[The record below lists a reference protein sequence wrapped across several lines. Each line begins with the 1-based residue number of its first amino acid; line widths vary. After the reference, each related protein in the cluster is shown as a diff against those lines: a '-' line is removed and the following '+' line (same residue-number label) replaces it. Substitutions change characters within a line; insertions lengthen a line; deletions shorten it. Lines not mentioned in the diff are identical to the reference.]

1 MNIIEFTDYIESKA
15 IAWIRRRMKHN
26 WKVVIKILYKTLN
39 SNSPTLDRLDI
50 IKDREQRRTNVW
62 CPQECPDLTWHF
74 LASTTSSSVN
84 RFIPSVRPSVR
95 LTITPFSLCSPHRI
109 IIKFSNSNSKGFID
123 SQYMVQQLKQETPMC
138 YSKPKKQTNVEIQ
151 TVTHFTL
158 YQVHFTED
166 WSLEDINFGYNFEP
180 SVTCL
185 SLVYI
190 WIITQV
196 KGGWFVLCMLQ
207 IYKSLMVNGTINEAC
222 KLEKIFLCKHVMTE
236 TRSYN
241 DLKHDKMAND

>member
-1 MNIIEFTDYIESKA
+1 MNIIEFTDYIEPKA
-15 IAWIRRRMKHN
+15 IAWIRRRMKHI
-26 WKVVIKILYKTLN
+26 WKVVNKILYKALK

-50 IKDREQRRTNVW
+50 IKGREQRRTNVW
-62 CPQECPDLTWHF
+62 CPQECPDLTCHF

-95 LTITPFSLCSPHRI
+95 QTITLFHYVPLIVLSI

-123 SQYMVQQLKQETPMC
+123 SQYMVQQLKQQTPMC

-180 SVTCL
+180 SVTRL

-196 KGGWFVLCMLQ
+196 KGGLFVLCMLQ
-207 IYKSLMVNGTINEAC
+207 IYQSLMVNGTINEAC
-222 KLEKIFLCKHVMTE
+222 KLE
-236 TRSYN
+236 
-241 DLKHDKMAND
+241 